1 MLRFVSQRQTLGQTR
16 GVPNNNCD
24 DLPADGSL
32 PVDAGAPL
40 GSLDPLLSGAVVD
53 LGTLSKPRLAS
64 VASAA
69 TAAIGHI
76 FPRWIRRNIDENWG
90 VNGPRA
96 MLLVVVTK
104 HGRLTMSQA
113 ARALD
118 VTPRAITGLV
128 DGLEAEG
135 LLRRQT
141 DSVDKRVV
149 HILPTEL
156 AIEKANKLLPQHETR
171 FAELFD
177 VFSEDELR
185 TFVKLMRKLSTKIKS
200 DLHSHDTTGAAD
212 N

>member
-1 MLRFVSQRQTLGQTR
+1 M
-16 GVPNNNCD
+16 PNTKPEDTTATAVDSSN
-24 DLPADGSL
+24 SL
-32 PVDAGAPL
+32 K
-40 GSLDPLLSGAVVD
+40 LDPLLAGAALD
-53 LGTLSKPRLAS
+53 LNSMSRARLAL

-135 LLRRQT
+135 LLRREN
-141 DSVDKRVV
+141 DEVDKRVV
-149 HILPTEL
+149 HILPTQL
-156 AIEKANKLLPQHETR
+156 AIEKANRLLPQHESR
-171 FAELFD
+171 LAELYSIFD
-177 VFSEDELR
+177 EDELR
-185 TFVKLMRKLSTKIKS
+185 TFVKLMRKLSVRIKA
-200 DLHSHDTTGAAD
+200 DLHSQEPQSTEGHE
-212 N
+212 NHK

>member
-1 MLRFVSQRQTLGQTR
+1 MPNSSSQANAAATVESSNALK
-16 GVPNNNCD
+16 
-24 DLPADGSL
+24 
-32 PVDAGAPL
+32 
-40 GSLDPLLSGAVVD
+40 LDPLLAGAALD
-53 LGTLSKPRLAS
+53 LSSMSHPRLAL

-135 LLRRQT
+135 LLRREN
-141 DSVDKRVV
+141 DESDKRVV
-149 HILPTEL
+149 HILPTQL
-156 AIEKANKLLPQHETR
+156 AIEKANKLLPQHESR
-171 FAELFD
+171 LAELYSIFD
-177 VFSEDELR
+177 EDELR
-185 TFVKLMRKLSTKIKS
+185 TFVKLMRKLSVRIKA
-200 DLHSHDTTGAAD
+200 DLHYQETQAGESHET

>member
-1 MLRFVSQRQTLGQTR
+1 
-16 GVPNNNCD
+16 VPNSSSQANAAATVESSNA
-24 DLPADGSL
+24 LK
-32 PVDAGAPL
+32 
-40 GSLDPLLSGAVVD
+40 LDPLLAGAALD
-53 LGTLSKPRLAS
+53 LSSMSHPRLAL

-135 LLRRQT
+135 LLRREN
-141 DSVDKRVV
+141 DESDKRVV
-149 HILPTEL
+149 HILPTQL
-156 AIEKANKLLPQHETR
+156 AIEKANKLLPQHESR
-171 FAELFD
+171 LAELYSIFD
-177 VFSEDELR
+177 EDELR
-185 TFVKLMRKLSTKIKS
+185 TFVKLMRKLSVRIKA
-200 DLHSHDTTGAAD
+200 DLHYQETQAGESHET

>member
-1 MLRFVSQRQTLGQTR
+1 MPKPKSKPNAQAEETTGQ
-16 GVPNNNCD
+16 
-24 DLPADGSL
+24 LPADS
-32 PVDAGAPL
+32 VA
-40 GSLDPLLSGAVVD
+40 LDPMLAGVPLD
-53 LGTLSKPRLAS
+53 LNSMSHNRLAL

-69 TAAIGHI
+69 TAAIGHV
-76 FPRWIRRNIDENWG
+76 FPRWIRRNIDSNWG

-135 LLRRQT
+135 LLRRET
-141 DSVDKRVV
+141 DAGDKRVV

-156 AIEKANKLLPQHETR
+156 AVEKANKLLPQHESR
-171 FAELFD
+171 FAELFE
-177 VFSEDELR
+177 VFNEDELR
-185 TFVKLMRKLSTKIKS
+185 TFVRLMKKLSTRIKT
-200 DLHSHDTTGAAD
+200 DLHSAESTGGD
-212 N
+212 RNETN